1 MVVAGI
7 ETVWS
12 GQVAPPP
19 RGPVTEDFQTLPQP
33 VELAKGEEMG
43 RFKLGSTA
51 ILLFPKGSMTWDER
65 YVAGSSTRLGEA
77 LGAFDIADADDQ
89 AGADLIETVGSPVL
103 LQRVDNKAV
112 AAGLDRERP
121 SIWTLS

>member
-19 RGPVTEDFQTLPQP
+19 RAPSLCDYSVLPP
-33 VELAKGEEMG
+33 AVALGKGEEMG

-51 ILLFPKGSMTWDER
+51 ILLFPPGAVSWDEK
-65 YVAGSSTRLGEA
+65 YVAGASTRLGEA
-77 LGAFDIADADDQ
+77 LGRFGRAPD
-89 AGADLIETVGSPVL
+89 
-103 LQRVDNKAV
+103 
-112 AAGLDRERP
+112 
-121 SIWTLS
+121 